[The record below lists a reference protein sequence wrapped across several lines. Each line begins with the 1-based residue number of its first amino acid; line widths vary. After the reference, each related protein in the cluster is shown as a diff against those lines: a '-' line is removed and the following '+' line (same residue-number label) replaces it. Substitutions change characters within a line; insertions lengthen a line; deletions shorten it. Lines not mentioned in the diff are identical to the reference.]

1 MRGWLHGVCVLVWF
15 LSRDQ
20 LGLSANAD
28 TLASYVVFVYFFSA
42 LYHLVPWSHPLSYE
56 TAMFLDFVGIQVAYI
71 GHIATWAGWTSW
83 LAMASQFVACIVFA
97 IGPTVLL
104 GKASSANTTGLLQP
118 RSPVEGVVEPKG
130 TEHGVGWVV
139 EDVRYKWGWGTKG
152 TWGMEGSGA
161 RTVPGCGGVWDVK
174 GQLLLC
180 LRVPPGL
187 ALAVMECGRRR
198 RLYGTL
204 VQQAM
209 LCYAEICYMKHG
221 VFLTLGIVGKFLFPL
236 YFRHYAA
243 YDAKRQGPLVWPGV
257 WSPHENF
264 HASTLIVHILG
275 ILGMAHAESLQSPSQ

>member
-1 MRGWLHGVCVLVWF
+1 MLSADIELEKEPTSVSLVSALTEYNHKHTNALGPVLRSSSGMAVARWKQLGQHRKYFDGKPRPLMRGWLHGVCVLVWF

-104 GKASSANTTGLLQP
+104 GKASSANTT
-118 RSPVEGVVEPKG
+118 
-130 TEHGVGWVV
+130 
-139 EDVRYKWGWGTKG
+139 
-152 TWGMEGSGA
+152 
-161 RTVPGCGGVWDVK
+161 
-174 GQLLLC
+174 
-180 LRVPPGL
+180 
-187 ALAVMECGRRR
+187 VMECGRRR